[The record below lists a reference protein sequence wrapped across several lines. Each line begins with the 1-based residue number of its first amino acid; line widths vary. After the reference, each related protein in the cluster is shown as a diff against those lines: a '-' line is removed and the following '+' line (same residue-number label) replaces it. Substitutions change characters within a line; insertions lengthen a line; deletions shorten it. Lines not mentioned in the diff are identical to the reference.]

1 MELVRRN
8 SLLVVLLIVV
18 FQNTLFS
25 QKSITAYSTTIV
37 VTDDV
42 SPAKNLILGL
52 DQTATDE
59 IDLALGESELPPMP
73 PSGNFEARFILPQN
87 SFSGSLNSW
96 SDFRNAAENPYTGQK
111 TFRLHFQ
118 KTAAATY
125 VLIKWS
131 LPSNITGTLK
141 DIVTGTLVN
150 AAMSGTGELK
160 VTNPASFNKLAMTLD
175 FNQVSTEVEKYNSE
189 VSSFKLLGNYPNP
202 FNPSTVI
209 SYVIP
214 EPENVLVRVYSSNM
228 EYLETLHSGKQSAG
242 SHTISW
248 SASDYPSGL
257 YIYSISY
264 GNKNVYG
271 KMMLL
276 K

>member
-1 MELVRRN
+1 MELVKIK
-8 SLLVVLLIVV
+8 SLLVVLLIVA
-18 FQNTLFS
+18 FQSTLFP

-42 SPAKNLILGL
+42 SPVKNLTLGL

-59 IDLALGESELPPMP
+59 IDLSLGESELPPMP

-96 SDFRNAAENPYTGQK
+96 TDFRNAVENPYTGQK
-111 TFRLHFQ
+111 TFRLHYQ

-125 VLIKWS
+125 IIVKWN

-150 AAMSGTGELK
+150 ASMSGTGEFK
-160 VTNPASFNKLAMTLD
+160 VTNPASFNKLDMVLD
-175 FNQVSTEVEKYNSE
+175 FNQVSTEVEKHGGE
-189 VSSFKLLGNYPNP
+189 VSSFKLLGNFPNP

-209 SYVIP
+209 SYIIP

-242 SHTISW
+242 AHTINW
-248 SASDYPSGL
+248 SASAYPSGM